1 MSEQMKNNTVAFSF
15 EGKLDD
21 LLTDN
26 GNIKSSRLIKFGN
39 ETETECGSEQNWD
52 IQLTSYNN
60 IEPKHEKFD
69 SLLGKK
75 VRIVVETIE

>member
-1 MSEQMKNNTVAFSF
+1 MSEQMKNNTVAFIF

-39 ETETECGSEQNWD
+39 ETEYGNEQNWC

-75 VRIVVETIE
+75 LELLLKP

>member
-1 MSEQMKNNTVAFSF
+1 MSEQMKNNTVAFIF

-26 GNIKSSRLIKFGN
+26 GNIKSSRLIEFGN
-39 ETETECGSEQNWD
+39 EQNWD

-75 VRIVVETIE
+75 VRIIVETIE

>member
-1 MSEQMKNNTVAFSF
+1 MSKQTKNSTVAFIF

-26 GNIKSSRLIKFGN
+26 GNIKSSRLIEFGN
-39 ETETECGSEQNWD
+39 DIENGSEQNWD

-69 SLLGKK
+69 QLLGKK
-75 VRIVVETIE
+75 VRIIVETIE

>member
-1 MSEQMKNNTVAFSF
+1 MSEQMKNNTVAFIF

-39 ETETECGSEQNWD
+39 EQNWD

-75 VRIVVETIE
+75 VRIIVETIE